1 MSLVNSFSKAGLAG
15 VIALAMSGA
24 AMAAAKVGEPAPAFE
39 TASDSGKPVKLSDY
53 KGKYVVLE
61 WTNEG
66 CPFVKKHYS
75 GGNMQGLQKE
85 FTAKDVAWLTVF
97 SSKPGAQ
104 GHVDVAGARKFSTD
118 HKTAAT
124 AMLLDESGA
133 VGKLYDAKTTPNM
146 YVIDP
151 AGKLIYAGAIDSTP
165 SADAADIPT
174 STNYVKVAL
183 NEAMAGKPVTTAVTK
198 PYGCSIKY

>member
-1 MSLVNSFSKAGLAG
+1 MNLMQSFKSAGLAG
-15 VIALAMSGA
+15 VVALAMSGT
-24 AMAAAKVGEPAPAFE
+24 AMATAKVGDAAPDFE
-39 TASDSGKPVKLSDY
+39 TASASGKPVKLSDF

-104 GHVDVAGARKFSTD
+104 GHVDVAGAKKFAAD
-118 HKTAAT
+118 HKTAST
-124 AMLLDESGA
+124 ALLLDESGK

-146 YVIDP
+146 YVVDP
-151 AGKLIYAGAIDSTP
+151 AGKLIYSGAIDSTP
-165 SADAADIPT
+165 SADAADIA
-174 STNYVKVAL
+174 SSRNYVQLAL